1 MPAEIAQIINRSVK
15 LIELQINKNKIRIQK
30 KISQKSKIEI
40 DPNQIQQVLMNIL
53 LNAIQA
59 MPDGG
64 TLSIS
69 AKDQP
74 QDVYYP
80 NGITCVE
87 VVDTGIGILNEN
99 VNLVFEP
106 SFSTKKNG
114 TGLGLSLSKRIV
126 EAHGGALE
134 ITSEIGKGTQVM
146 VKLPN
151 EGQVYEKD
159 INC

>member
-1 MPAEIAQIINRSVK
+1 
-15 LIELQINKNKIRIQK
+15 
-30 KISQKSKIEI
+30 
-40 DPNQIQQVLMNIL
+40 MNIL

-69 AKDQP
+69 AKDQVH
-74 QDVYYP
+74 DVYYP

-87 VVDTGIGILNEN
+87 IVDTGIGILNEN

-114 TGLGLSLSKRIV
+114 TGLGLSLSKRII

-134 ITSEIGKGTQVM
+134 LTSEIGKGTQVM